1 MTIFAVNAERAEQR
15 ESIAWLAAEA
25 MYREVRLTPKPG
37 LVDGENNGAHRDMNI
52 ALFMASIR
60 AVSPWFPRF
69 FAQGKA
75 TADLPAPQ
83 TLLAIRPTGLACEQ
97 AMFNATGG
105 VNTHKGGIFS
115 LGLLCAAAGRLVK
128 CNQMLSQRNL
138 CEETRAMCAGLVSQE
153 LKRKG
158 LAKTKGEHIFQRFGL
173 SGARGEAENGFY
185 TVRQFGLPQW
195 QKARREGVSE
205 QDALLRMLLALMAF
219 NPDTN
224 VVSRGGLSGLQYV
237 QRYAQRVLKIEH
249 LAGEKLRKALRHMDK
264 ALIDRNISPGG
275 SADLLAVGW
284 VLSHYPA

>member
-1 MTIFAVNAERAEQR
+1 M
-15 ESIAWLAAEA
+15 
-25 MYREVRLTPKPG
+25 
-37 LVDGENNGAHRDMNI
+37 
-52 ALFMASIR
+52 
-60 AVSPWFPRF
+60 
-69 FAQGKA
+69 
-75 TADLPAPQ
+75 PAPQ

-97 AMFNATGG
+97 AMFNATEG

-128 CNQMLSQRNL
+128 RNQMLSQRNL

-195 QKARREGVSE
+195 QKARREGLSE

-237 QRYAQRVLKIEH
+237 QRYAQRVLNIEH

>member
-1 MTIFAVNAERAEQR
+1 
-15 ESIAWLAAEA
+15 
-25 MYREVRLTPKPG
+25 
-37 LVDGENNGAHRDMNI
+37 
-52 ALFMASIR
+52 
-60 AVSPWFPRF
+60 
-69 FAQGKA
+69 
-75 TADLPAPQ
+75 
-83 TLLAIRPTGLACEQ
+83 
-97 AMFNATGG
+97 
-105 VNTHKGGIFS
+105 
-115 LGLLCAAAGRLVK
+115 
-128 CNQMLSQRNL
+128 
-138 CEETRAMCAGLVSQE
+138 MCAGLVSQE

-158 LAKTKGEHIFQRFGL
+158 LAKTKGEHIFQRFGF

-195 QKARREGVSE
+195 QKARREGLSE